1 VGSQDEAKQAAGRAA
16 AAAVED
22 GMRVGLGTGST
33 VRFAIEALGDAGYDL
48 TCVATSASTEE
59 LAGRVGLRLVSPDEA
74 VRLDVTIDGADE
86 VDAGLNLTK
95 GGGGA
100 LTREKV
106 VAAMAERFVVVADR
120 SKVVPLLGPFGTPI
134 EVLPFAPAVV
144 ADRLRTLGA
153 ASVERRDGLSDNGGL
168 LLDAHFGEIADP
180 AALAADLSAIP
191 GLVEHG
197 IFLADLVSTVVVA
210 DSDGAIEVLDLSAS
224 PGSDGSGRWCWC
236 RGPARGPPSPE
247 PRG

>member
-210 DSDGAIEVLDLSAS
+210 DSDGAIEVLGDPL
-224 PGSDGSGRWCWC
+224 
-236 RGPARGPPSPE
+236 
-247 PRG
+247 